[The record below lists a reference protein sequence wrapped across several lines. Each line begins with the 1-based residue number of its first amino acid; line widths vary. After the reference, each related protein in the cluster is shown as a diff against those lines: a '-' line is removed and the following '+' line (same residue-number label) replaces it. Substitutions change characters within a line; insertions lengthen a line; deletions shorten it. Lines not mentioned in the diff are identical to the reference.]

1 MPERGGA
8 HRRGPRTLDR
18 SRLDRSADHRDPPL
32 AGSVAVITGAG
43 GGVGGAIARAFAQHG
58 ATLCLIG
65 RRVEALQAVV
75 RTARPR
81 GQPTLRYVAD
91 VGRAADVDSVVDRI
105 SRDVGRVDFLV
116 HSAGVI
122 ALGGVEEAT
131 LEDLDRQY
139 DTNIRGPY
147 LLTKRLLPFLKTRR
161 GQVVFINSTA
171 GLVARAGVS
180 QYAATK
186 HGLRAL
192 AESLREEVNPSGVRV
207 LSVFLGRTATAMQ
220 VAVHAAEGRPYEPE
234 RLVQP
239 EDVAAIVLSAL
250 SLPRTAEVTEIR
262 IRPMQ
267 P

>member
-1 MPERGGA
+1 MPQRG
-8 HRRGPRTLDR
+8 RDRQRGPRALDR
-18 SRLDRSADHRDPPL
+18 SRLDRPSDHRLPPL
-32 AGSVAVITGAG
+32 AGAVAVITGAG
-43 GGVGGAIARAFAQHG
+43 GGVGGAIARALAERG

-65 RRVEALQAVV
+65 RTVETLEVA
-75 RTARPR
+75 ARPAR
-81 GQPTLRYVAD
+81 TRQSTFHYVAD
-91 VGRAADVDSVVDRI
+91 VGRTAEVDSVVDKI
-105 SRDVGRVDFLV
+105 SREVGRVDFLV

-122 ALGGVEEAT
+122 ALGGVEEAA

-147 LLTKRLLPFLKTRR
+147 LLTKRLLPFLKARQ

-207 LSVFLGRTATAMQ
+207 LSIFLGRTATAMQ
-220 VAVHAAEGRPYEPE
+220 VTVHATEGRPYEPE

-267 P
+267 Q